1 MLGFEWVKLISSL
14 FNELV
19 VASIGENFIM
29 FILSVLLAVEADSEL
44 FFGGNGS
51 YDVINSDFFALEIFI
66 GFEGFHTDF
75 LEDISQIC
83 GWLLQ
88 LFVDLPYSF
97 YLLVHL
103 YEL

>member
-1 MLGFEWVKLISSL
+1 
-14 FNELV
+14 
-19 VASIGENFIM
+19 M

-83 GWLLQ
+83 G
-88 LFVDLPYSF
+88 
-97 YLLVHL
+97 
-103 YEL
+103 